1 MNPTPLQQQPQNH
14 QHQQTQADPEQ
25 NNAPETRTAKKL
37 CCDNFA
43 DIAEET
49 TRESGQNGSHLSTHH
64 LTNHQS
70 TENAL
75 LINPVGDNNQIC
87 MIIDS
92 VNTTITINSSLTYL
106 PRTAHARPGDTQ
118 TASISMHRPQHPE
131 PNRNRVEESQDMENM
146 KLCISTLSIIRS
158 RASTPTPKL
167 TYSQVTAQ
175 GKKYNQMDIDQIE
188 QWTSGPLKS
197 EGSNPGNTS
206 ISSCGT
212 MTG

>member
-1 MNPTPLQQQPQNH
+1 VHCSALGPPVFADADGSEAVVAEVLDSCLLCRKHYHYHKQQPH
-14 QHQQTQADPEQ
+14 VLTQYGNQ
-25 NNAPETRTAKKL
+25 LKL
-37 CCDNFA
+37 EYA
-43 DIAEET
+43 
-49 TRESGQNGSHLSTHH
+49 G
-64 LTNHQS
+64 
-70 TENAL
+70 
-75 LINPVGDNNQIC
+75 
-87 MIIDS
+87 
-92 VNTTITINSSLTYL
+92 
-106 PRTAHARPGDTQ
+106 TAHARPGDTQ

-206 ISSCGT
+206 ISSC
-212 MTG
+212 